1 MKILVYSSVTEQ
13 LPGIYNT
20 LDLTSNDTE
29 RNQYTVLG
37 LLVVSLD

>member
-1 MKILVYSSVTEQ
+1 MNILAYSSVTEQ

-20 LDLTSNDTE
+20 PDLTSSNTE
-29 RNQYTVLG
+29 KNQYTVLG